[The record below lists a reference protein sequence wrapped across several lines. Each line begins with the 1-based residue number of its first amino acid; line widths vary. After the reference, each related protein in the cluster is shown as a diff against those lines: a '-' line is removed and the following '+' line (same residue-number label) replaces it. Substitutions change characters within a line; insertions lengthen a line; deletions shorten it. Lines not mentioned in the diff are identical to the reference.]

1 MNPILNVLRPG
12 AFGDVVMTS
21 CVTSAMKKQ
30 GFEVHYYT
38 IHTELAHL
46 LDGVDKV
53 FSPALWDQRA
63 KGRDYIARFS
73 DRNQSGQ
80 YFIDTICAEV
90 ELPRGKKMK
99 LREFP
104 KPLPYRYI
112 TLQRKPGWSSLKA
125 YPHWDAVI
133 RELPLPVV
141 ELDESRSWS
150 ETCALIQHA
159 SLHLGIDS
167 VCSHIAA
174 AYCTPAVV
182 VFGSTSP
189 AVSGHPTAVN
199 LSVGPSKCHPCFIE
213 DSYVNGHRFGEA
225 CPIDGCSQ
233 FVPHERVTQIAKNI
247 LTVKLSICMIV
258 KNEEACIA
266 ACLESVKEADEIVVL
281 DTGSIDGTES
291 VVAALNLPNVR
302 FIKDAYQWC
311 DDFAHARNAALEYCT
326 GDWILN
332 IDADE
337 TLTPGSMA
345 TLRAAIAQVKGRTLR
360 LNVKS
365 SGGGSTHQFVRAF
378 RRGVKYV
385 GAAHESPDANDGEE
399 CEAEIVYG
407 YSPAHDLDPDRML
420 RILTKEH
427 AQRPDNAR
435 TLYYLAREF
444 YYRKMWP
451 QAIEFFEE
459 CVKRSSHLAER
470 ADAYLYLARICWQ
483 IQRGDEARTACMNA
497 ITINA
502 NFREALLFMATL
514 SFEHNAVRWREFAEH
529 ATNER
534 VLFVRTC

>member
-1 MNPILNVLRPG
+1 MEPNTVFTMESVSLLHATRGRPQLAATARSLWFDRAANPERVEHIFAIDADDRDSDCLKRFPHVIQTDIGGASVGAWNLAAQTSTGTILVQLNDDFTPPMGWDKLVSDAFAGTAEPAALRVSDG
-12 AFGDVVMTS
+12 HRTDDLLCIAVINL
-21 CVTSAMKKQ
+21 ARYKQ
-30 GFEVHYYT
+30 QGYFLHPRF
-38 IHTELAHL
+38 
-46 LDGVDKV
+46 KSV
-53 FSPALWDQRA
+53 FSDNYHSWCSY
-63 KGRDYIARFS
+63 RDGIVIDAR
-73 DRNQSGQ
+73 N
-80 YFIDTICAEV
+80 
-90 ELPRGKKMK
+90 
-99 LREFP
+99 
-104 KPLPYRYI
+104 
-112 TLQRKPGWSSLKA
+112 
-125 YPHWDAVI
+125 
-133 RELPLPVV
+133 VV
-141 ELDESRSWS
+141 
-150 ETCALIQHA
+150 IQHNHPYFKA
-159 SLHLGIDS
+159 GEWDNTYAVHNSKERYAEGEKIFKELTQLKSMKVS
-167 VCSHIAA
+167 V
-174 AYCTPAVV
+174 
-182 VFGSTSP
+182 
-189 AVSGHPTAVN
+189 
-199 LSVGPSKCHPCFIE
+199 
-213 DSYVNGHRFGEA
+213 
-225 CPIDGCSQ
+225 
-233 FVPHERVTQIAKNI
+233 
-247 LTVKLSICMIV
+247 CMIV

-281 DTGSIDGTES
+281 DTGSTDDTKS

-311 DDFAHARNAALEYCT
+311 DDFAHARNTSLAYCT

-360 LNVKS
+360 LNVKG
-365 SGGGSTHQFVRAF
+365 SGGGSTHRFIRAF

-385 GAAHESPDANDGEE
+385 GAAHETPDANDGEE

-407 YSPAHDLDPDRML
+407 YSPAHNLDPDRML

-427 AQRPDNAR
+427 AQNPDNAR

-444 YYRKMWP
+444 YYRKDWHR
-451 QAIEFFEE
+451 AVELFEE
-459 CVKRSSHLAER
+459 CVKRSSYLAER
-470 ADAYLYLARICWQ
+470 ADAYLYIARICWQ